1 MSIGYGTIP
10 KRYWLLM
17 VVLLASGCAVP
28 SEGPGQRVNG
38 IYTYEVEPRTQQPV
52 AAYSTESRTDFASE
66 PVQQSKA
73 VEPAAEPETPSSQ
86 VEQVQSNSEPV
97 QAPPVAQ
104 PRVQAP
110 PIVGPTDSSDL
121 NIQPGQC
128 WVYAQIQARPVQ
140 DSVTV
145 KVRDSEKKI
154 EVTPTEFRRGFKQV
168 VTKEGTET
176 YRLVPAVY
184 KQITESVEVKPEST
198 KLVVEPAV
206 YEELKKEVV
215 LEEARTDLQPC
226 RTSGAAAYGKASA
239 VFGFCAVEVPAK
251 TEMVSVTELVKPE
264 TTRTVTVP
272 AEYEEVTRW
281 VVEKPAEVIPVKT
294 DDEVDTFEI
303 SELVS
308 PAQTR
313 ERNIPAE
320 TVSMSVKRYEGKA
333 QVVARQA
340 VCDRD
345 LTRDMVV
352 ILQQKLAGLGYNP
365 GERDGL
371 LGPQTISALSNYQIE
386 NGLASGAITVESAK
400 RLGIID

>member
-1 MSIGYGTIP
+1 MNIGYGTVP
-10 KRYWLLM
+10 KHYWLPM
-17 VVLLASGCAVP
+17 VVLLLSGCAAP
-28 SEGPGQRVNG
+28 ADSPGQRVNG
-38 IYTYEVEPRTQQPV
+38 IYTYEVEPRTQQPM
-52 AAYSTESRTDFASE
+52 AAYTENRAD
-66 PVQQSKA
+66 PV
-73 VEPAAEPETPSSQ
+73 VETEQEDNVAGTTAEPDATSKQ
-86 VEQVQSNSEPV
+86 VEQSAPDSKPVKASTVTQGKV
-97 QAPPVAQ
+97 QAS
-104 PRVQAP
+104 
-110 PIVGPTDSSDL
+110 PIGGPADSSDL
-121 NIQPGQC
+121 DIQPGQC
-128 WVYAQIQARPVQ
+128 WVYAQIQARPMQ

-176 YRLVPAVY
+176 YRLVPAAY
-184 KQITESVEVKPEST
+184 KQVTESVEVKPETT

-206 YEELKKEVV
+206 YEDIQKEVV

-226 RTSGAAAYGKASA
+226 RTSGAAAYGNASA
-239 VFGFCAVEVPAK
+239 AFGFCAVEIPAK
-251 TEMVSVTELVKPE
+251 TETVSVTELVKPE
-264 TTRTVTVP
+264 TTRTETVP

-281 VVEKPAEVIPVKT
+281 VVETPAEVIPVKT

-308 PAQTR
+308 PAGSS
-313 ERNIPAE
+313 ERDIPAE
-320 TVSMSVKRYEGKA
+320 TISMNVKRYEGKA

-345 LTRDMVV
+345 LTSDMVLV
-352 ILQQKLAGLGYNP
+352 LQEELAGLGYNP

-371 LGPQTISALSNYQIE
+371 LGPQTITALSNYQIE
-386 NGLASGAITVESAK
+386 NGLASGAITVESAQ